1 MKFSAAILTISDR
14 AALGI
19 YEDKSGKVLI
29 DLLEDMDFEVNKY
42 EVIADDYRSIREKLI
57 EYSDNEISL
66 IITSG
71 GTGFSKKD
79 LTAEATLSVIEKPTP
94 GINELMRY
102 EGAKITPLAYLS
114 SSVSGIRKDS
124 LIINFP
130 GSPKACKENFKIIRP
145 ILTHALNIIAGETNH

>member
-14 AALGI
+14 ATLGI
-19 YEDKSGKVLI
+19 YEDKSGKVII
-29 DLLEDMDFEVNKY
+29 DLLEDMNFAVNKY
-42 EVIADDYRSIREKLI
+42 EVIADNYKSIREKLI
-57 EYSDNEISL
+57 EYSDDEISL

-79 LTAEATLSVIEKPTP
+79 LTAEATLSVIEKQTP

-130 GSPKACKENFKIIRP
+130 GSPKACKENFEIIRP
-145 ILTHALNIIAGETNH
+145 ILIHALNIIAGETNH